1 MLRRGGVP
9 LLRGRST
16 RAMSLLGSIFGI
28 GEFEGARN
36 TSLSRSTSK
45 QQAYDLALLDYVS
58 MNSHP
63 KFMLQQLLAEE
74 DAPFLMGHV
83 LVGASQCL
91 APLMHQDALDAA
103 DRLDTAATIAKGEE
117 TTTSEKM
124 HVLALDAMVH
134 GRHHEAATVYETI
147 LLHDH
152 SDLLALRCCYD
163 IYKFL
168 GDYKNMLAT
177 VTRRLPSWSPND
189 TAYSHLLAMQAY
201 GMQAAGRLDAAEAMA
216 EKSLSMNGNDRWA
229 LHTMLHVL
237 EARGNANH
245 GASYANQFKA
255 GFDNGGPLER
265 HLYFQWALYMMDLG
279 NYDRINKMLEVNILP
294 YQPDGAPHAV
304 PTLCDATQLYWRLR
318 FAGQD
323 NTELGEYLLQNWS
336 AVQPPSST
344 NTNAVSTSRLH
355 PLASVLRY
363 SILSCVPSGA
373 TPSPEPLVTDPAVD
387 TGRLEASLGTT
398 PFQFSFSSFPG
409 ELEEVY
415 SSVCKGFQAYAEAR
429 FNDATQAL
437 LPARGKLSLL
447 GGTDVDQDIVEQL
460 LIECASKRDDLR
472 LAKLLLNERLSARP
486 QSAQCW
492 NTYSRV
498 SAAMGDSSAVRDAQG
513 MSYVLGL
520 GQGGNQ
526 TY

>member
-1 MLRRGGVP
+1 MLRRGGVL

-45 QQAYDLALLDYVS
+45 QQAFDLALLDYVS

-63 KFMLQQLLAEE
+63 KFMLQQVIAD

-103 DRLDTAATIAKGEE
+103 VRLQVAAKLAQEGE
-117 TTTSEKM
+117 TTAGEKM

-134 GRHHEAATVYETI
+134 GRHHEAAAVYETI
-147 LLHDH
+147 LQQDH

-163 IYKFL
+163 IYRFL

-189 TAYSHLLAMQAY
+189 AGYSHLLGMQAY
-201 GMQAAGRLDAAEAMA
+201 GMQAAGRLDAAEALA
-216 EKSLSMNGNDRWA
+216 EKTLSMNGNDRWA

-265 HLYFQWALYMMDLG
+265 HLYFQWALYMLDLG
-279 NYDRINKMLEVNILP
+279 NYDRINKMLEVNIFP
-294 YQPDGAPHAV
+294 YQLDGAPHAV
-304 PTLCDATQLYWRLR
+304 PTLCDATQLYWRMR
-318 FAGQD
+318 FAGHD
-323 NTELGEYLLQNWS
+323 SVELGEQLFQNWS
-336 AVQPPSST
+336 AISPSSSENDT
-344 NTNAVSTSRLH
+344 VKARLH
-355 PLASVLRY
+355 PLARVLRY
-363 SILSCVPSGA
+363 SVLSCVPSGA
-373 TPSPEPLVTDPAVD
+373 TPPIEPLDAEPAVD
-387 TGRLEASLGTT
+387 TARLEAQLGLT
-398 PFQFSFSSFPG
+398 PFQFSYSAFPG

-415 SSVCKGFQAYAEAR
+415 QSVCRGFQAYSEAR
-429 FNDATQAL
+429 FEDASQAL
-437 LPARGKLSLL
+437 LPVRGKLSLL
-447 GGTDVDQDIVEQL
+447 GGTDVDQDVVEQL
-460 LIECASKRDDLR
+460 LIECASKCDDLR

-492 NTYSRV
+492 NTFSRV